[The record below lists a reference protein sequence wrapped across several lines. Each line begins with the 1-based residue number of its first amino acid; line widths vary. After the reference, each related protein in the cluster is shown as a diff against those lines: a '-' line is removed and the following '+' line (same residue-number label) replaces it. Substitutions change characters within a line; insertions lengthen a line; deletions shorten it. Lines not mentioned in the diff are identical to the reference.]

1 MDLFK
6 LGQCV
11 SEIFDFELASVNHMT
26 TSPCSRWPK
35 MHTHHSS
42 NTNMLPEG
50 CLRLCLCAKVHNRHK
65 FNLLHWPMR
74 ALDLYRITNQMS
86 SFWHAAPVWSTK
98 LLDIITCYCNIA
110 NITHCRIRRFIQQT
124 ELKPGFSGMERRK
137 DDLFNPIPLGCSRP
151 KLWYMQNQR
160 GYKDWHPIGGNRVI
174 DVSLMGL
181 LS

>member
-11 SEIFDFELASVNHMT
+11 SEIFDFELTSVNHMT

-65 FNLLHWPMR
+65 FNLLHWPMK
-74 ALDLYRITNQMS
+74 ALDFYRITNQMS

-110 NITHCRIRRFIQQT
+110 NITHCRIRRFIQQS
-124 ELKPGFSGMERRK
+124 ELRTGFSGMERRDQMTYLTLSARVALYLYQGPSCDVWK
-137 DDLFNPIPLGCSRP
+137 TKGSAKMTCN
-151 KLWYMQNQR
+151 R
-160 GYKDWHPIGGNRVI
+160 GE
-174 DVSLMGL
+174 
-181 LS
+181 